1 VNVPVLDEERRRK
14 RARRMT
20 DNLLKLDT
28 LGPLKVHLGSKGAGL
43 VLMVCVRHVNWAR
56 KSSAA
61 GSMGE
66 VRNRWV
72 YDQYAE

>member
-1 VNVPVLDEERRRK
+1 M
-14 RARRMT
+14 RMT

-28 LGPLKVHLGSKGAGL
+28 LGPRKVHRSSKEAGL
-43 VLMVCVRHVNWAR
+43 VLMVCVRHVDWAR

-66 VRNRWV
+66 VRDRWV
-72 YDQYAE
+72 YDQCAGWVVK